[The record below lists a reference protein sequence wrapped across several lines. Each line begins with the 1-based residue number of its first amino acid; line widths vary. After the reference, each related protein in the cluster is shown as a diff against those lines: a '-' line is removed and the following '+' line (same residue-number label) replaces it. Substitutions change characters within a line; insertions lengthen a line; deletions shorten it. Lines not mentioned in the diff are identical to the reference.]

1 MKKLNISIGDTEN
14 YFSMQKVTKSNIK
27 TRFNN
32 DLLIP
37 RFKKQRHLTQLKQ
50 DGALEFVIRQGYPHH
65 VDTQRR

>member
-37 RFKKQRHLTQLKQ
+37 RFKKQRHLT
-50 DGALEFVIRQGYPHH
+50 
-65 VDTQRR
+65 